1 MGILCGKEKGKSFA
15 WFESAFPDKLTWII
29 HTVPVSADVILYQP
43 AFQTTGTDSV
53 HRSEI
58 YANMWKRLS
67 LTGRQCDNI
76 PHSKWKEQWLT
87 TLKVNT
93 SCHRFL
99 HRHRVSITSV
109 TFGKKAL
116 PLVTYWCTS
125 MALET
130 KGIWATRLTEQGEER
145 ASKTSR

>member
-99 HRHRVSITSV
+99 HRHRVSIASV
-109 TFGKKAL
+109 TFGKKSLAL
-116 PLVTYWCTS
+116 CNLLMQVYGFRNERYMSDTAHWTRGRTS
-125 MALET
+125 E
-130 KGIWATRLTEQGEER
+130 
-145 ASKTSR
+145 